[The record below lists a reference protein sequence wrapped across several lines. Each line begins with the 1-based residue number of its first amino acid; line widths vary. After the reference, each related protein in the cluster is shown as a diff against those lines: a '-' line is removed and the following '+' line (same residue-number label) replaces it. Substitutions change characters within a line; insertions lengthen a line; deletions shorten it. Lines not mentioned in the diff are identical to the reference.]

1 LQEEAE
7 MKRLILTS
15 SGLESKKLKDEFL
28 KIIKKPIENNKLM
41 LVAGARTKEEL
52 FYVNESLNELIQLG
66 IPKKN
71 IKFIN
76 ISKDDSINDKNF
88 DVVYVCG
95 GNTYYILDRLRK
107 TGLDKLI
114 KKLVNKSVIY
124 IGVSA
129 GSILAGKSIQIAG
142 WGSEGDPNNV
152 KIKDLN
158 GFNFTNIAIF
168 PHYKNRL
175 KKELFSF
182 RKIVRYPV
190 EPLKNKQAVIII
202 KNKIKKVK

>member
-1 LQEEAE
+1 

-28 KIIKKPIENNKLM
+28 KIIKKPIENNRLM
-41 LVAGARTKEEL
+41 LIAGARTKKEL
-52 FYVNESLNELIQLG
+52 FYVNESLKELIKFG

-76 ISKDDSINDKNF
+76 ISKKIYINNKNF
-88 DVVYVCG
+88 DIIYVCG

-107 TGLDKLI
+107 TKLDKLI

-124 IGVSA
+124 VGVSA
-129 GSILAGKSIQIAG
+129 GSIIAGKSIQIAG
-142 WGSEGDPNNV
+142 WGSEADANEIGL
-152 KIKDLN
+152 KDLT

-168 PHYKNRL
+168 PHYKNKL
-175 KKELFSF
+175 KKEIISF
-182 RKIVRYPV
+182 RKIVKYPV
-190 EPLKNKQAVIII
+190 EPLRNKQAITII
-202 KNKIKKVK
+202 KNKIRKVK